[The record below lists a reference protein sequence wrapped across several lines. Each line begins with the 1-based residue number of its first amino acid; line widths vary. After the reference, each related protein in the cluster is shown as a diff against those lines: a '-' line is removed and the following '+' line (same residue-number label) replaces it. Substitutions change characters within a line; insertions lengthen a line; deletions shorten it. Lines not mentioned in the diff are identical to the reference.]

1 MFNPNKYRVYD
12 TFTFKGI
19 FADVMKENEEGELI
33 DLFSK
38 DAGWISGPRVCVAS
52 DLTIERKTPAQY
64 LLDILNARYFDGL
77 TPVDMNICGDLIQF
91 FNQENEEGF
100 NDKNGL
106 YYTLYGIEIIYND
119 TPVEEEDLRELFP
132 EFCW

>member
-33 DLFSK
+33 NLFCK
-38 DAGWISGPRVCVAS
+38 DAKWMDAPRVCVAS

-64 LLDILNARYFDGL
+64 LLDTLNARYFDGL
-77 TPVDMNICGDLIQF
+77 KPEDMNICGDTIQF
-91 FNQENEEGF
+91 YNRENEEGY
-100 NDKNGL
+100 NDENGL
-106 YYTLYGIEIIYND
+106 YYTLYGIEIIYNNM
-119 TPVEEEDLRELFP
+119 PVEEEDLHELFP
-132 EFCW
+132 EFQW